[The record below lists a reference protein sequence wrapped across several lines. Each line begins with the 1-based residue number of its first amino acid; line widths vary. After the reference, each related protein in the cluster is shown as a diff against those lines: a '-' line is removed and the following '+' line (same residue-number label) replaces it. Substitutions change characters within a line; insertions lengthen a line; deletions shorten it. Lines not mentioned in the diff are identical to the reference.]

1 MPSINEALFILVT
14 VIIFTFVLFSL
25 YLLINKAN
33 NRRRELKD
41 LEQRLHMQEQLHLY
55 YLAEHSR
62 LDIMEPVIVK
72 EGHVV
77 KQQEKPLHGKSPLP
91 PLPHEKP
98 ILQGGK
104 HDSIL
109 KKVYGYRDASSS
121 PPIPPPQ
128 QVTRPSAARPP
139 SFLPMKDR
147 PRSFIS
153 ETKGILPPAYTDY
166 ATSIPIS
173 DEKNSDR

>member
-1 MPSINEALFILVT
+1 MPSINEALFILVI

-41 LEQRLHMQEQLHLY
+41 LEQRLQMQEQLHLY
-55 YLAEHSR
+55 YLAEHAK
-62 LDIMEPVIVK
+62 LDIMEPAIVK
-72 EGHVV
+72 DGHVV
-77 KQQEKPLHGKSPLP
+77 KQKDEKSPLP
-91 PLPHEKP
+91 PLPYEKP
-98 ILQGGK
+98 IIQAGK

-109 KKVYGYRDASSS
+109 KKVYGYRSASTS

-173 DEKNSDR
+173 DEK